1 MAHKLFIGGLSFST
15 TSDGLREFFAQC
27 GDVTSASVITDQ
39 FSGRSR
45 GFGFI
50 EMSTSEE
57 AGRAV
62 SELNGRELDGRNLK
76 VEVAKAK
83 AAATSG
89 GRSNGFGGGNRGP
102 RW

>member
-1 MAHKLFIGGLSFST
+1 MAQKLFIGGLSFST
-15 TSDGLREFFAQC
+15 TSDTLREFFAQC
-27 GDVTSASVITDQ
+27 GDVASANVINDQ

-50 EMSTSEE
+50 EMSTVEE
-57 AGRAV
+57 ADRAV
-62 SELNGRELDGRNLK
+62 KELNGRELDGRNLK

-83 AAATSG
+83 SGAANG
-89 GRSNGFGGGNRGP
+89 GRSGGFGGGNRGP